1 MEARAFSLG
10 EDAPSNLSKPQRQ
23 PIGGASIGKHPS
35 LYASPPAAIAKLRG
49 GEREQP
55 HQQTAN
61 ANTSRPTAS
70 TGSSE
75 SKPEPTTPRQQRQ
88 RPRVATRPPLRWVHT
103 TLTQPQP
110 NACHRFMFLS
120 FILCL
125 PVCFFE
131 VHPQGNAR
139 SSLSSIFSSVSS
151 DPSSFTVFL
160 CHTLALGHLHAL
172 HTQRTWSTR

>member
-110 NACHRFMFLS
+110 NACHRFLSFS

-125 PVCFFE
+125 PVCFLKSTHKE
-131 VHPQGNAR
+131 MPGRHSPV
-139 SSLSSIFSSVSS
+139 FSHQSPVIPRHSQC
-151 DPSSFTVFL
+151 FYVIL
-160 CHTLALGHLHAL
+160 WL
-172 HTQRTWSTR
+172 